1 MEHPPRSRQTPR
13 TASWRSG
20 YAEDCKSLHPGSI
33 PGEASNFFSEG
44 TSMVDFT
51 QARRMMVDSQ
61 LRTFD
66 VNDFPLLDAMN
77 SVPRERFVLPGREDL
92 AYMDQ
97 HILVS
102 DGAERR
108 FMLSPMILGRLIQA
122 LGIDAGDKVLDV
134 AAGRGYASAVF
145 AELGAQVTAL
155 ESDSALAE
163 AARECLA
170 AANCADVTVE
180 TGPLEQGC
188 ARNAPY
194 DAILVNGAVEV
205 RPEEL
210 LGQLAE
216 GGRLVCVRG
225 QGRAARATLHVR
237 TGDALGERELFDAAA
252 PLLAPFTM
260 KPSFTF

>member
-1 MEHPPRSRQTPR
+1 
-13 TASWRSG
+13 
-20 YAEDCKSLHPGSI
+20 LHPGSI

-51 QARRMMVDSQ
+51 QARRMMVDGQ

-66 VNDFPLLDAMN
+66 VNDIPLLDAMDT
-77 SVPRERFVLPGREDL
+77 VPRERFVLPGREDL

-102 DGAERR
+102 EGSERR
-108 FMLSPMILGRLIQA
+108 FMLSPMILGRLIQG

-145 AELGAQVTAL
+145 AELGAQATAL
-155 ESDSALAE
+155 ESDPALAE
-163 AARECLA
+163 AARQSLA
-170 AANCADVTVE
+170 AAGYAHVLVE
-180 TGPLEQGC
+180 TRPLEQGW
-188 ARNAPY
+188 AGNAPY
-194 DAILVNGAVEV
+194 HAILVNGAVEI

-210 LGQLAE
+210 LRQLAD
-216 GGRLVCVRG
+216 GGRLVCVKG
-225 QGRAARATLHVR
+225 QGRAARATLYVR
-237 TGDALGERELFDAAA
+237 SGDVFGERSLFDAAA
-252 PLLAPFTM
+252 PLLAPFTL